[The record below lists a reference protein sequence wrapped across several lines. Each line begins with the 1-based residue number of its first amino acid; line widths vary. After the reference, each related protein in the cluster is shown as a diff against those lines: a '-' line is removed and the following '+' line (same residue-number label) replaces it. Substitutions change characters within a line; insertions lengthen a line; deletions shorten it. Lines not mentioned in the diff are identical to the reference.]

1 MKIAVVILNWNGRSL
16 LEQFLPSIEKYSKN
30 AEVVIADNN
39 SEDDSIEFV
48 KNNYPSFTI
57 VKNSEN
63 GGYARGYNQALQ
75 HIDADVFALVNSDIE
90 VTENWLDS
98 IEEIFNKNKE
108 VAIIQPK
115 ILDFK
120 NKSKFEFAG
129 ASGGFIDKLGYPY
142 CRGRIFTEIE
152 EDKGQYDKESEIFW
166 ASGACFFIKSDTF
179 KEVGGFDEDYFAHM
193 EEIDLCWRA
202 HNIGKKVFYS
212 PKSVVYHVG
221 GATLKESNPHKTYLN
236 FRNSLFTI
244 VKNAPFNEVPK
255 LILTRLI
262 LDGVAG
268 IKFILEG
275 HVKHTFAILKAHYS
289 FYKLMKKMLDKR
301 NKNFNYSNNYYVH
314 VSVVFQ
320 FYILGRKNFKNL
332 K

>member
-1 MKIAVVILNWNGRSL
+1 MKIAVVILNWNGRNL

-39 SEDDSIEFV
+39 SDDDSIEFV

-57 VKNSEN
+57 IKNSEN

-75 HIDADVFALVNSDIE
+75 HIDADIFALVNSDIE
-90 VTENWLDS
+90 VTENWLES
-98 IEEIFNKNKE
+98 IEKLFKDNEE
-108 VAIIQPK
+108 TSIIQPK

-120 NKSKFEFAG
+120 NKKKFEFAG

-142 CRGRIFTEIE
+142 CRGRVFTEIE
-152 EDKGQYDKESEIFW
+152 EDKGQYNDNSEIFW

-202 HNIGKKVFYS
+202 HNLGKKVLYS
-212 PKSVVYHVG
+212 HESVVYHVG
-221 GATLKESNPHKTYLN
+221 GATLQESNPHKTYLN

-244 VKNAPFNEVPK
+244 LKNAPFNEVPI
-255 LILTRLI
+255 LILSRLI
-262 LDGVAG
+262 LDGIAG
-268 IKFILEG
+268 MKFVLEG
-275 HVKHTFAILKAHYS
+275 NVKHTFAIIKAHFS
-289 FYKLMKKMLDKR
+289 FYKHMKKMFDKR
-301 NKNFNYSNNYYVH
+301 DPKAAFSNKYFIH
-314 VSVVFQ
+314 KSVVFQ
-320 FYILGRKNFKNL
+320 FYILGNKYFNKL